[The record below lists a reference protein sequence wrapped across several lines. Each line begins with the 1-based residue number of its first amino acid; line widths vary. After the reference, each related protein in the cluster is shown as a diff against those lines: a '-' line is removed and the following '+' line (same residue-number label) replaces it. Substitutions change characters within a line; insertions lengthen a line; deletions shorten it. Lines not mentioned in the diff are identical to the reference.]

1 MKAFQFDKSLRL
13 HFLANN
19 LPGLGPNNWTGQK
32 TGRSVADKKSCH
44 DMDRLDEAL
53 NK

>member
-13 HFLANN
+13 HFLVNN
-19 LPGLGPNNWTGQK
+19 LPGLGPNNLTGQK
-32 TGRSVADKKSCH
+32 TGRSDADKTSCH
-44 DMDRLDEAL
+44 DMDRLDAAL